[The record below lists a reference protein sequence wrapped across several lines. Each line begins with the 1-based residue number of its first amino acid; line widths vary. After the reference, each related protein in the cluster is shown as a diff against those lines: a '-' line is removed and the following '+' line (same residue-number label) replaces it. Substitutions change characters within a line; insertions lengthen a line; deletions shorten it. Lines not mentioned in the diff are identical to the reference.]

1 MSEQTNPL
9 SKIWAQMHSII
20 QEFWAITEPEIE
32 KVAVRNDVP
41 FELYLYSELG
51 LDYFSLVNFQKRDP
65 FTNPEKFEKTFTYLD
80 VKGWIQ
86 PQPEDQY
93 KVTEMARAG
102 VKFIVMAGDA
112 KLPPP
117 ETMPEIDLERLKV
130 LLKKIAL
137 ANDSAPEPPEKWA
150 ILKRFRVADRESPV
164 MTKIREYLLDLL
176 AYRDD
181 AHLEAARPHFNTAGI
196 AWNVLGAAAGGNPV
210 SAERLAEQLAF
221 RGYDADEYAIA
232 LQAAQEIGWLEQAG
246 DSGAYRISQQGVELR
261 EQVEKQTDA
270 YFFAPWSALAQEE
283 LDDLQELL
291 GKLREQLRA
300 HRKSNQQA

>member
-9 SKIWAQMHSII
+9 LKIWAQMHSVI
-20 QEFWAITEPEIE
+20 QEFWAITEPEVE

-51 LDYFSLVNFQKRDP
+51 LDYFSRVNFQKRDP
-65 FTNPEKFEKTFTYLD
+65 FTNPEKFEKTFAYLD

-117 ETMPEIDLERLKV
+117 EFMPEIDLERLKV

-164 MTKIREYLLDLL
+164 MTKIREYLLDLF

-181 AHLEAARPHFNTAGI
+181 AHLEAARPHFHTAGI

-210 SAERLAEQLAF
+210 TADRLAEQLAF
-221 RGYDADEYAIA
+221 RGYDADEYAVA

-246 DSGAYRISQQGVELR
+246 DSGAYRISRQGVELR
-261 EQVEKQTDA
+261 EQVERQTDA
-270 YFFAPWSALAQEE
+270 YFFAPWSALTQEE
-283 LDDLQELL
+283 LDELQESL
-291 GKLREQLRA
+291 GKLREKLRE

>member
-1 MSEQTNPL
+1 MNEQTNLLP
-9 SKIWAQMHSII
+9 KIWAQMHAVI

-32 KVAVRNDVP
+32 EVAVRNDVP

-65 FTNPEKFEKTFTYLD
+65 FTNPEKFEKTFTHLD

-102 VKFIVMAGDA
+102 VKFTIMAGDA

-117 ETMPEIDLERLKV
+117 EFMPEIDLERLKV
-130 LLKKIAL
+130 LLKQIVL
-137 ANDSAPEPPEKWA
+137 ANDNAPEPPGKWA

-164 MTKIREYLLDLL
+164 MTKIREYLLDLF

-181 AHLEAARPHFNTAGI
+181 SHLAAARPHFNQAGVV
-196 AWNVLGAAAGGNPV
+196 WSVLGAAAGGNPV
-210 SAERLAEQLAF
+210 AAEILAEQLAF

-246 DSGAYRISQQGVELR
+246 DSGIYRISQQGVELR
-261 EQVEKQTDA
+261 AQVEKQTDA
-270 YFFAPWSALAQEE
+270 YFFAPWSVMKQEE
-283 LDDLQELL
+283 LDELKEIL
-291 GKLREQLRA
+291 PKLREKLREY
-300 HRKSNQQA
+300 RKASEQS

>member
-1 MSEQTNPL
+1 MNEQTNPL
-9 SKIWAQMHSII
+9 PKIWTQMHAVI

-32 KVAVRNDVP
+32 EVAVRNDIP

-65 FTNPEKFEKTFTYLD
+65 FTNPEKFEKTFTHLD

-102 VKFIVMAGDA
+102 VKFTIMAGDA

-117 ETMPEIDLERLKV
+117 RFMPEIDLERLKV
-130 LLKKIAL
+130 LLKQIVL
-137 ANDSAPEPPEKWA
+137 ANDNAPEPPEKWA
-150 ILKRFRVADRESPV
+150 IIKRFRVADRESPV
-164 MTKIREYLLDLL
+164 MTKIREYLLDLF

-181 AHLEAARPHFNTAGI
+181 SHLAAARPHFNQAGVV
-196 AWNVLGAAAGGNPV
+196 WSVLGAAAGGNPV
-210 SAERLAEQLAF
+210 TAETLAEQLAF
-221 RGYDADEYAIA
+221 RGYDADEYSIA

-246 DSGAYRISQQGVELR
+246 NSGNYRISQQGVGLR
-261 EQVEKQTDA
+261 EQVEQQTDA
-270 YFFAPWSALAQEE
+270 YFFAPWSTLKQDE
-283 LDDLQELL
+283 LDELQVALP
-291 GKLREQLRA
+291 KLREKLRE
-300 HRKSNQQA
+300 HRKANQQT

>member
-1 MSEQTNPL
+1 MNEPTIPL
-9 SKIWAQMHSII
+9 SKIWAQMHAVI
-20 QEFWAITEPEIE
+20 QEIWAITEPEIE

-51 LDYFSLVNFQKRDP
+51 LDYFSLANFQKRDP

-86 PQPEDQY
+86 PQPEDEY

-102 VKFIVMAGDA
+102 VKFIIMAGDA

-117 ETMPEIDLERLKV
+117 EAMPEIDLERLKV

-137 ANDSAPEPPEKWA
+137 ANDNAPEPPEKWA

-164 MTKIREYLLDLL
+164 MTKIREYLLDLF

-181 AHLEAARPHFNTAGI
+181 SHLEAARPHFNTAGI
-196 AWNVLGAAAGGNPV
+196 VWNVLGVTAGGTPV
-210 SAERLAEQLAF
+210 TAEKLAEQLAF

-246 DSGAYRISQQGVELR
+246 DSGVYRILQQGIELR
-261 EQVEKQTDA
+261 EHVENQTDA
-270 YFFAPWSALAQEE
+270 YFFAPWSALKQEE
-283 LDDLQELL
+283 LDELQETLL
-291 GKLREQLRA
+291 KLREKLRE
-300 HRKSNQQA
+300 HRKSNPQA